1 MCDTWKPSKKYARAC
16 SDEDRMFYLPKY
28 VGEFAV
34 INDDIE
40 ITVVDTPGRSARL
53 GCVSPQGASVLR
65 QELCKIIQ
73 KESRE
78 SAQVCVDLL
87 VAPMEAPNKAGE

>member
-1 MCDTWKPSKKYARAC
+1 ML
-16 SDEDRMFYLPKY
+16 YLPKKA
-28 VGEFAV
+28 GEFVV

-53 GCVSPQGASVLR
+53 GCVFPQGASVLR
-65 QELCKIIQ
+65 QELREIIQ
-73 KESRE
+73 KESQE

>member
-1 MCDTWKPSKKYARAC
+1 ML
-16 SDEDRMFYLPKY
+16 YLPKKA
-28 VGEFAV
+28 GEFVV

-40 ITVVDTPGRSARL
+40 ITVVGTPGRSARL
-53 GCVSPQGASVLR
+53 GCVFPQGASVLR
-65 QELCKIIQ
+65 QELCEIIQ
-73 KESRE
+73 KESQE

>member
-1 MCDTWKPSKKYARAC
+1 ML
-16 SDEDRMFYLPKY
+16 YLPKK
-28 VGEFAV
+28 VGEFVV

-40 ITVVDTPGRSARL
+40 ITVVHTPGRSARL
-53 GCVSPQGASVLR
+53 GCVSPHGGSVLR

-87 VAPMEAPNKAGE
+87 VAPMEGPNKAGE